1 MNAEELIGSGMLE
14 AYVMG
19 QLHGD
24 EAALVERMRA
34 SDARVRT
41 EIEAIELALEQ
52 AAMAGAVE
60 PPPSV
65 KDAVLARTT
74 QPGPR
79 SERSVPEAPSQQV
92 ADVPPYWRWLAA
104 ASVAALIGSAYFNFR
119 MMGELREVRQQLVR
133 MEDERSVLA
142 QELQVQR
149 AALSEANG
157 QLAVVLAPASR
168 TVDLS
173 GTANAPQAKARVYW
187 DEASHAVHLAVSEL
201 PTAPAGKQYQLWALL
216 DGKPVDAGVFDASG
230 RVLWDMKDVSGAQ
243 AFAVTIED
251 AGGSPTPTLETMV
264 LMGQV

>member
-1 MNAEELIGSGMLE
+1 MNADELIGSGLLE

-24 EAALVERMRA
+24 EATLVERMRS
-34 SDARVRT
+34 SDARVRA

-52 AAMAGAVE
+52 AAMAGAVA
-60 PPPSV
+60 PPPGV
-65 KDAVLARTT
+65 KEAVLARATR
-74 QPGPR
+74 PGPR
-79 SERSVPEAPSQQV
+79 VEPSGPVAPVRQG

-142 QELQVQR
+142 EEMQVQR
-149 AALSEANG
+149 TALTEANN

-168 TVDLS
+168 TVELI

-187 DEASHAVHLAVSEL
+187 DEASQAVHLAVAEL
-201 PTAPAGKQYQLWALL
+201 PVAPEGKQYQLWALF
-216 DGKPVDAGVFDASG
+216 DGKPVDAGVFDATG
-230 RVLWDMKDVSGAQ
+230 RVLWSMKNVSGAQ
-243 AFAVTIED
+243 AFAVTIEN